1 MRVFRGFW
9 VVAFVFCVMFLVRV
23 SSAVLTDDAHRMVAG
38 CMIPVWLGVPILW
51 CDHNG
56 CRY

>member
-1 MRVFRGFW
+1 MRAFRGFW
-9 VVAFVFCVMFLVRV
+9 AVAFVFCVMFLVRA

-51 CDHNG
+51 CDRDG
-56 CRY
+56 CR